1 MKKLIFILI
10 LFVLPLQLFAQI
22 KLMGKN
28 IDEYISEAMNRWKIP
43 GMSVA
48 VIENG
53 RVTYIKGFGVKE
65 LGKQDKVDENT
76 LFAVA
81 SNSKAFTGL
90 SIALLE
96 NEGKLKLDDKV
107 SAYIPEIKMYDP
119 VATELL
125 TIKDVLTHRVGLGT
139 FQGDFITWG
148 TNFSDLELIG
158 KLQYFKPVYG
168 FRSGY
173 GYFNTGYTVA
183 GEIIKRITG
192 KEWGKYVK
200 DNILNPLNMNR
211 TLTSVSQLNKSDN
224 TATPHT
230 FNYDYKMV
238 PLPMA

>member
-107 SAYIPEIKMYDP
+107 STYIPEIKMYDP

-158 KLQYFKPVYG
+158 KV
-168 FRSGY
+168 
-173 GYFNTGYTVA
+173 T
-183 GEIIKRITG
+183 
-192 KEWGKYVK
+192 
-200 DNILNPLNMNR
+200 IL
-211 TLTSVSQLNKSDN
+211 
-224 TATPHT
+224 
-230 FNYDYKMV
+230 
-238 PLPMA
+238 